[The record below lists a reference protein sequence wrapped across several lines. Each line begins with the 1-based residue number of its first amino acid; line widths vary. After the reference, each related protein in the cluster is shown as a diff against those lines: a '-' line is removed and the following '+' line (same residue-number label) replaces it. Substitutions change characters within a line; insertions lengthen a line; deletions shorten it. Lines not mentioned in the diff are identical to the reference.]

1 MIRRVSIA
9 LTIAVVVLLSLG
21 IVMLASTSSVRG
33 QEAFGDP
40 LHFLKRQLLW
50 MAAGISAGVLLSRFD
65 YHWYRKLALPVAVA
79 VVLTLALV
87 FVPGIGL
94 RVGGSR
100 RWLNLGALSLQPSEF
115 AKLGLVV
122 SLAAWLTR
130 AGRRTALLVPGIV
143 LPGLGVGLVAVLL
156 MLEPDY
162 GTTALTCAVAGF
174 MLFAGGAR
182 IVYLL
187 AAAGLGAA
195 GMAFMVANDPV
206 RLGRVLAFLMPDKY
220 PAVAYHLAQSKI
232 AFIKGGWLGVGLGN
246 SIQKHL
252 YLPEAHTDFILA
264 IIGEELGFI
273 ATIAVLM
280 LFATIMACG
289 VIISAR
295 AKDAFGRLLGF
306 GLTAMLVV
314 QAIINMGVVTGC
326 LPTKG
331 LPLPFISYGGSSLL
345 VSLAMVG
352 MLLNIEEHAAAAEED
367 EHTRPAK
374 DQIHKF

>member
-1 MIRRVSIA
+1 
-9 LTIAVVVLLSLG
+9 
-21 IVMLASTSSVRG
+21 MLASTSSVRG

-50 MAAGISAGVLLSRFD
+50 MAAGISTGVLLARFD
-65 YHWYRKLALPVAVA
+65 YHWYRKLALPIAVA
-79 VVLTLALV
+79 VLLMLTLV
-87 FVPGIGL
+87 FIPGIGL

-100 RWLNLGALSLQPSEF
+100 RWLNLGMLSLQPSEF
-115 AKLGLVV
+115 AKLGVVV
-122 SLAAWLTR
+122 SLAAWLART
-130 AGRRTALLVPGIV
+130 GRRAALLVPGII
-143 LPGLGVGLVAVLL
+143 LPGLGVGTVAVLL

-162 GTTALTCAVAGF
+162 GTTALTCAVAGC
-174 MLFAGGAR
+174 MLFVGGAR
-182 IVYLL
+182 LVYLL
-187 AAAGLGAA
+187 AAAGLGVA
-195 GMAFMVANDPV
+195 GMAVMVANDPV
-206 RLGRVLAFLMPDKY
+206 RLGRVLAFLAPAKY
-220 PAVAYHLAQSKI
+220 PAVAYHLVQSKI
-232 AFIKGGWLGVGLGN
+232 AFIKGGWFGVGLGN

-273 ATIAVLM
+273 ATISVLA
-280 LFATIMACG
+280 LFATVMVCG
-289 VIISAR
+289 VIVSVR

-306 GLTAMLVV
+306 GLTATLVV

-352 MLLNIEEHAAAAEED
+352 VLLNIEEHAAAAEED

-374 DQIHKF
+374 DRVHTF